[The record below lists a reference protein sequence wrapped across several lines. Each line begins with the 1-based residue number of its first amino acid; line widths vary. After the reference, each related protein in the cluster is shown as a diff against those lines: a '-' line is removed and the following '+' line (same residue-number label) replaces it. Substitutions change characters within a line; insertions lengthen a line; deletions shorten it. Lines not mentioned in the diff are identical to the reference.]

1 MTLSASFSKL
11 FPDIHQ
17 ALGETNTQQLLAS
30 TSTIELPA
38 RRKLIRD
45 RMPVDSLYFLVEG
58 DVAISVEEGGRQI
71 SLGELGPGQLLGE
84 VSILSGEFLASSTVT
99 TSTPVKLLRLKHQ
112 AFEDLM
118 TQHPDVSQVLLE
130 QLTKMMAERL
140 RISLEAGT
148 APIAATDLEDPPKRG
163 LLWALFGSNG
173 G

>member
-30 TSTIELPA
+30 MSTIELPA

-71 SLGELGPGQLLGE
+71 SWENWVPVNCWVKYPSSP
-84 VSILSGEFLASSTVT
+84 VSFSPARRS
-99 TSTPVKLLRLKHQ
+99 
-112 AFEDLM
+112 
-118 TQHPDVSQVLLE
+118 
-130 QLTKMMAERL
+130 
-140 RISLEAGT
+140 
-148 APIAATDLEDPPKRG
+148 PPPHR
-163 LLWALFGSNG
+163 
-173 G
+173 